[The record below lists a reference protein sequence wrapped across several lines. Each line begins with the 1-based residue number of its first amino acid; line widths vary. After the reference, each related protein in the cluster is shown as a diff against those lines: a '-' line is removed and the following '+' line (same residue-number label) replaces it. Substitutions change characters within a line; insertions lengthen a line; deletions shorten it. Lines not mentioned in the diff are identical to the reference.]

1 MNQMIMRCTKGTQA
15 LVGPYSFWGRNLFLF
30 GINPVN
36 DLLFIIPEMLNYL
49 TICALVVFGVLFDEH
64 IENNVMNI

>member
-1 MNQMIMRCTKGTQA
+1 M
-15 LVGPYSFWGRNLFLF
+15 VGPYSFWGRNLFLF